1 MNTVSVGLVVSSALI
16 HALRNFFTKISDD
29 KQVFIW
35 CYEACALAFYLPVF
49 LYFLSAHGIQDP
61 LAFAFGLAAGLVHCV
76 YWIFLSRAYEEGDIS
91 HVYPIMRSDP
101 ALVLILSLVF
111 LKEHV
116 SLPALTGIF
125 LVVIGVYAINMQEL
139 TMKELLAPFRSAAK
153 HKATQFAFLTLL
165 SVALYSV
172 IDKVGVSH
180 VHPFIFAYL
189 FTFVAL
195 ALFTP
200 YIFLVKGRMLIRD
213 EWKRNKRPIIL
224 NGFMGMFG
232 YVLILVA
239 FTLEKVSYVAGL
251 RQLSIVFT
259 VLLGGQILKEKYR
272 AVRYSATAVIFLG
285 AFLISIAK

>member
-1 MNTVSVGLVVSSALI
+1 MVSSAFI
-16 HALRNFFTKISDD
+16 HSLRNFLTKISDD

-35 CYEACALAFYLPVF
+35 CYEACAIAFYLPVF
-49 LYFLSAHGIQDP
+49 LYFLSAHGMRDP

-76 YWIFLSRAYEEGDIS
+76 YWIFLSRSYEKGDIS

-101 ALVLILSLVF
+101 ALVLIFSLIF

-125 LVVIGVYAINMQEL
+125 LVVAGVYVINMQEL
-139 TMKELLAPFRSAAK
+139 TLKELLAPFRSVAK
-153 HKATQFAFLTLL
+153 DRATQFAFLTLL

-172 IDKVGVSH
+172 IDKAGVSH
-180 VHPFIFAYL
+180 VHPFIFAYF
-189 FTFVAL
+189 FTVIAL
-195 ALFTP
+195 VLFTP
-200 YIFLVKGRMLIRD
+200 YIFLAKGRTLIRD

-224 NGFMGMFG
+224 NGCMGMFG

-239 FTLEKVSYVAGL
+239 FTLEKVSYVVGL

-259 VLLGGQILKEKYR
+259 VLLGGQILREKYR
-272 AVRYSATAVIFLG
+272 AIRYSAAAIIFAG